1 MSFLEIEH
9 RFFGIPPR
17 SLVTLT
23 FGLPRLLI
31 NSLST
36 EIHVRYIQNFISY
49 LTENTVRLHL
59 VDAEWTQSL
68 FVASH
73 ETQKDIE
80 QDAVFRNVTACVGL
94 SIVIGGF

>member
-1 MSFLEIEH
+1 MEIEH
-9 RFFGIPPR
+9 RFFGHPPR
-17 SLVTLT
+17 SLVTLLSR
-23 FGLPRLLI
+23 LPRLLI

-36 EIHVRYIQNFISY
+36 EINIHYIQNFISY
-49 LTENTVRLHL
+49 LRENTIRLHL
-59 VDAEWTQSL
+59 VDAYWTQSL

-94 SIVIGGF
+94 QVVTGGL